1 MFEEVLKYFNTQ
13 SANSESIL
21 ISNSDDMMYTFMK
34 EGIPSLQKKAE
45 VYISESLKK
54 LLPRPSGKTRLG
66 VSVSGNLL
74 QLNVQTE
81 DISLEDLA
89 YILKQYE
96 PKKRYYR
103 LKNGE
108 FLTVEPDEMDQ
119 LRVTL
124 SSLGV
129 EEKELVK
136 GTIGLP
142 AYRAAYIAS
151 LDKGEG
157 WRIEQSESFRNR
169 LAEMEDTEHREY
181 PVPESFHGELRPYQK
196 EGYRWLCALRDNG
209 FAGLLADEM
218 GLGKTIQVIA
228 YLSEEHSAGRSL
240 IVCPASLV
248 YNWNSEILRFNPEL
262 NPIML
267 VGTAPERKALMDTP
281 DTQAVFIT
289 SYSTLVRDMELYEN
303 QAFDNIIVDEAQYIK
318 NADTQTAKAVKAVNA
333 SFHIA
338 LTGTPIENT
347 LSELW
352 SIFDFLLPGFLY
364 HYRQFRKE
372 FEIPIARMQDDEASE
387 LLGQM
392 IKPFTLRRLKKD
404 VLKDLPEKL
413 EEVYYAPLTGK
424 QKELYEAWTSQ
435 LRIALA
441 AQSDADFNNSK
452 IELLA
457 EITRLRQLCCSP
469 SLIYENYDGESAKT
483 DLCLELI
490 ERAVNAGHKVLLFS
504 QFKTML
510 ELLREKL
517 TAKGIQSHILT
528 GATPKEKRAE
538 MTTAFQTDDI
548 PVFCISLKAGGTGLN
563 LSAADVVIHY
573 DPWWNTAAEN
583 QASDRAHRIGQTNVV
598 TVMRLILKDTIEDRI
613 LEMQKDKAGLSDRIL
628 SSEGISSAA
637 LSRDD
642 LMKLL

>member
-1 MFEEVLKYFNTQ
+1 
-13 SANSESIL
+13 
-21 ISNSDDMMYTFMK
+21 
-34 EGIPSLQKKAE
+34 
-45 VYISESLKK
+45 
-54 LLPRPSGKTRLG
+54 
-66 VSVSGNLL
+66 
-74 QLNVQTE
+74 
-81 DISLEDLA
+81 
-89 YILKQYE
+89 
-96 PKKRYYR
+96 
-103 LKNGE
+103 
-108 FLTVEPDEMDQ
+108 
-119 LRVTL
+119 
-124 SSLGV
+124 
-129 EEKELVK
+129 
-136 GTIGLP
+136 
-142 AYRAAYIAS
+142 
-151 LDKGEG
+151 
-157 WRIEQSESFRNR
+157 
-169 LAEMEDTEHREY
+169 
-181 PVPESFHGELRPYQK
+181 
-196 EGYRWLCALRDNG
+196 
-209 FAGLLADEM
+209 
-218 GLGKTIQVIA
+218 
-228 YLSEEHSAGRSL
+228 
-240 IVCPASLV
+240 
-248 YNWNSEILRFNPEL
+248 
-262 NPIML
+262 
-267 VGTAPERKALMDTP
+267 
-281 DTQAVFIT
+281 
-289 SYSTLVRDMELYEN
+289 
-303 QAFDNIIVDEAQYIK
+303 VDEAQYIK

-372 FEIPIARMQDDEASE
+372 FEIPIARMQDDEASK

-452 IELLA
+452 IEVLA

-469 SLIYENYDGESAKT
+469 ALIYENYDGESAKT

-510 ELLREKL
+510 EMLREKL